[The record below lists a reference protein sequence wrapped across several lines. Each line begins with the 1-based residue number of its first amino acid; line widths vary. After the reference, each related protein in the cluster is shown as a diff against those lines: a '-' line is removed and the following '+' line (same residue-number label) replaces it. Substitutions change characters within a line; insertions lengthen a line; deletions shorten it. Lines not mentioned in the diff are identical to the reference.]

1 MNLVFL
7 NNIVPN
13 KSMKFPIDYA
23 KQIEEILNYIDSKVK
38 KENILKMTLYY
49 TSRECYDEIQLICET
64 WKPRSLEIEYVGN
77 YMNYN
82 PLIKVMGSI
91 ISQKLTNQNIHTNEV
106 NYII

>member
-13 KSMKFPIDYA
+13 ISVKIPIDFS
-23 KQIEEILNYIDSKVK
+23 KQIQEILSIIDSKVK
-38 KENILKMTLYY
+38 KEDILKLTLYY
-49 TSRECYDEIQLICET
+49 TNRDCYDEIYTLCEA
-64 WKPRSLEIEYVGN
+64 WKPKMLEIEYIGN

-82 PLIKVMGSI
+82 PLIQIMASVIAQPPKIQTIQM
-91 ISQKLTNQNIHTNEV
+91 NHV